1 MSIAGGGVVFS
12 NEAKLAIV
20 AESYSAPRLVTSIA
34 RRHGITAFT

>member
-1 MSIAGGGVVFS
+1 M
-12 NEAKLAIV
+12 